1 MRLEWHFLRQTIPT
15 KHSNRHSG
23 EGRNPEER
31 PPLVHMDPG
40 LRRDDSAYK
49 LKEVPFD
56 ASPFCFLPILIHF

>member
-1 MRLEWHFLRQTIPT
+1 MHMDPGLRRDDGAY
-15 KHSNRHSG
+15 K
-23 EGRNPEER
+23 
-31 PPLVHMDPG
+31 HMDPG